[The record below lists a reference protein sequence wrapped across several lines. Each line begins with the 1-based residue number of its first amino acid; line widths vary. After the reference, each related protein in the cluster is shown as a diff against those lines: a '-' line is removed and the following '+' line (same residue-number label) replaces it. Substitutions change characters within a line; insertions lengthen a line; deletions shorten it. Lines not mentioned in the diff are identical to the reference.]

1 MSMGQVIGKRAIK
14 ELATKMLQNAGR
26 HTNVKTKDG
35 VLSNKW
41 YKGFMRR
48 HPHLKRQRGRSSASV
63 NVTSQTS
70 SALAAQAVAQASNMD
85 LSQHSGNVD
94 TRGVQRGSCT
104 ECECA
109 EYERPPDSVT
119 NDCFYCGHKPPSHK
133 NLGSVRLLPKV
144 VEIADDV
151 AGGDMLSGGAMGE
164 ELKLAEE
171 RSES

>member
-1 MSMGQVIGKRAIK
+1 MSLGQVIGKRAIK

-63 NVTSQTS
+63 NVSQTS
-70 SALAAQAVAQASNMD
+70 SSIAQAVAQASSVD
-85 LSQHSGNVD
+85 LSQQSGNVD
-94 TRGVQRGSCT
+94 TRGVQRGNCT

-109 EYERPPDSVT
+109 EYERPPDTVT

-133 NLGSVRLLPKV
+133 NLGSIRMMHKV
-144 VEIADDV
+144 VEISDDV
-151 AGGDMLSGGAMGE
+151 GGNDMLTATAMGE
-164 ELKLAEE
+164 EMKMGEE

>member
-63 NVTSQTS
+63 NVPPHTPSTLAVQ
-70 SALAAQAVAQASNMD
+70 AAQANAMD
-85 LSQHSGNVD
+85 LNQHSGNVD
-94 TRGVQRGSCT
+94 TRGVQRGNCT

-133 NLGSVRLLPKV
+133 NLGSVRMMSKPG
-144 VEIADDV
+144 EIAEEV
-151 AGGDMLSGGAMGE
+151 VGGEIILGGGPILPEEREEGGGAQ
-164 ELKLAEE
+164 
-171 RSES
+171 